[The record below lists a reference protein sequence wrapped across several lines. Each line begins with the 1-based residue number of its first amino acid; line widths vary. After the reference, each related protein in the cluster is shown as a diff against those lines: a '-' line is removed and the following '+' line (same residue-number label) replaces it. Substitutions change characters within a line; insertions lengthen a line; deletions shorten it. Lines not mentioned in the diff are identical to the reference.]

1 MLMQLRSAVLMLLLL
16 SALTGGAYPLLVTV
30 LGQVLFADQAGGS
43 LIQRADGSVVGS
55 RLIAQKFSGPEWFQP
70 RPSAGDYAT
79 VSSSASNLAQSAPAL
94 RERIEKALPEV
105 QVTGQGPVPQE
116 LVTTSAS
123 GLDPDLTPAGARY
136 QIARV
141 AAARGL
147 APERLEALVSEQTR
161 TSRFGPATVNVL
173 LLNLGLADLSK

>member
-1 MLMQLRSAVLMLLLL
+1 MLIQLRSAALMLVLLTV
-16 SALTGGAYPLLVTV
+16 LTGGVYPLLVTV
-30 LGQVLFADQAGGS
+30 LGQALFADQAGGS

-55 RLIAQKFSGPEWFQP
+55 RLIAQKFTGPEWFQP

-79 VSSSASNLAQSAPAL
+79 VASSASNLAQSAPAL

-123 GLDPDLTPAGARY
+123 GLDPDLTPAGVRY
-136 QIARV
+136 QIARI

-147 APERLEALVSEQTR
+147 APERLEALVREQTH
-161 TSRFGPATVNVL
+161 TSLFGPATVNVL
-173 LLNLGLADLSK
+173 LLNLALADLSK

>member
-16 SALTGGAYPLLVTV
+16 TALTGGVYPLLVTV
-30 LGQVLFADQAGGS
+30 LGQALFADQAGGS
-43 LIQRADGSVVGS
+43 LIRRDDGSVIGS
-55 RLIAQKFSGPEWFQP
+55 RLIAQQFTGPEWFQP

-94 RERIEKALPEV
+94 RERIEKALPDV
-105 QVTGQGPVPQE
+105 LAAGQGPVPQE

-136 QIARV
+136 QIARI

-147 APERLEALVSEQTR
+147 PPERLEALVREQTR
-161 TSRFGPATVNVL
+161 TSHIGPATVNVL
-173 LLNLGLADLSK
+173 LLNLALAELAP

>member
-1 MLMQLRSAVLMLLLL
+1 MLIQLRSAVLMLLLL
-16 SALTGGAYPLLVTV
+16 TVLTGGVYPLLVTV

-43 LIQRADGSVVGS
+43 LLRRADGSVVGS
-55 RLIAQKFSGPEWFQP
+55 RLIAQKFTGPGWFQP

-94 RERIEKALPEV
+94 RERIEKALPDV
-105 QVTGQGPVPQE
+105 QVAGQGPVPQE

-136 QIARV
+136 QITRV

-147 APERLEALVSEQTR
+147 APERLEALVTEQTH

-173 LLNLGLADLSK
+173 LLNLALAELAP

>member
-43 LIQRADGSVVGS
+43 LVQRADGSVLGS
-55 RLIAQKFSGPEWFQP
+55 RLIAQKFTGPEWFQP

-79 VSSSASNLAQSAPAL
+79 VSSSASNLAQSAPGL
-94 RERIEKALPEV
+94 RERIEKTLPDV
-105 QVTGQGPVPQE
+105 QMAGQGPVPQE

-147 APERLEALVSEQTR
+147 AAERLDALVSEQTR

-173 LLNLGLADLSK
+173 LLNLALAELAP

>member
-1 MLMQLRSAVLMLLLL
+1 MA
-16 SALTGGAYPLLVTV
+16 
-30 LGQVLFADQAGGS
+30 
-43 LIQRADGSVVGS
+43 
-55 RLIAQKFSGPEWFQP
+55 
-70 RPSAGDYAT
+70 
-79 VSSSASNLAQSAPAL
+79 
-94 RERIEKALPEV
+94 
-105 QVTGQGPVPQE
+105 GQGPVPQE

-173 LLNLGLADLSK
+173 LLTLALADLSK

>member
-1 MLMQLRSAVLMLLLL
+1 MLIQLRSAVLMLLLL
-16 SALTGGAYPLLVTV
+16 GALTGGAYPLLVTV
-30 LGQVLFADQAGGS
+30 LGQALFADQAGGS
-43 LIQRADGSVVGS
+43 LLHRANGSVVGS
-55 RLIAQKFSGPEWFQP
+55 RLIAQKFTGPEWFQP

-79 VSSSASNLAQSAPAL
+79 VSSSASNLAQSAPGL
-94 RERIEKALPEV
+94 RERIEKALPDV
-105 QVTGQGPVPQE
+105 QVANQGPVPQE

-136 QIARV
+136 QIARI

-147 APERLEALVSEQTR
+147 PPERLDALVSEQTH

-173 LLNLGLADLSK
+173 LLNLALAELAP